1 MVVQP
6 DPLINTGKC
15 RLRVGSEI
23 NSHSVFKM
31 SSAFRTFENRLCEV
45 IFERSLS
52 VLIVIQTPVER
63 VDAVCV
69 TMAHSALTCYL
80 VLELIGCMPD
90 QFGDGS
96 PVVLETT
103 PFWR

>member
-45 IFERSLS
+45 IFERSLREKS
-52 VLIVIQTPVER
+52 FKHWQCNPLR
-63 VDAVCV
+63 V
-69 TMAHSALTCYL
+69 HFFLK
-80 VLELIGCMPD
+80 
-90 QFGDGS
+90 
-96 PVVLETT
+96 
-103 PFWR
+103 

>member
-45 IFERSLS
+45 IFERSLRVGSEINSHS
-52 VLIVIQTPVER
+52 VFKMSSAFRTFENRLCEVIFER
-63 VDAVCV
+63 SLREKSFKHWQCNPLRV
-69 TMAHSALTCYL
+69 HFFLK
-80 VLELIGCMPD
+80 
-90 QFGDGS
+90 
-96 PVVLETT
+96 
-103 PFWR
+103 